1 MLFSCGT
8 GSQLRESLGGGGVL
22 IGIKSKGFDVGRKAQ
37 GDFVLQHEL
46 WDKLLETKWN
56 LLNVYGTAQREHKEE
71 FLAELGSF
79 LSKNSIPYIVGG
91 DFNIIIFSSEKNKG
105 SAICRFSSIFN
116 NLI

>member
-8 GSQLRESLGGGGVL
+8 GSQLRESLGGGVL

-91 DFNIIIFSSEKNKG
+91 DFNIIIFSLEKNKG